1 MSTKIVVKN
10 NSPGWPAM
18 VKKAPAEKNKV
29 DGKMSEQI
37 QRMKG
42 SFSAPVL
49 RMEQHHT
56 SATITAGAVPVIPVN
71 SMPILRMEQH
81 HYPTPATTVPINPV
95 NSSSMWLKNRYL
107 PKSNTSVE
115 IKNLPTFAPK
125 IVRQCHNCQILYTN
139 YHMCE
144 TEGSFAPKENS
155 S

>member
-18 VKKAPAEKNKV
+18 VKKAPAEKNNV
-29 DGKMSEQI
+29 DDKKREQI

-42 SFSAPVL
+42 SFSAPLLRMEQHPMSAAITPGTVSVNLVNSIPVL
-49 RMEQHHT
+49 RMEQHQNPT
-56 SATITAGAVPVIPVN
+56 AASTI
-71 SMPILRMEQH
+71 
-81 HYPTPATTVPINPV
+81 PINPV
-95 NSSSMWLKNRYL
+95 NASSMWLKNRYL

-115 IKNLPTFAPK
+115 IKNVPRFAPK

-144 TEGSFAPKENS
+144 TDGCFAPKENS
-155 S
+155 